1 MFDEIIKP
9 TSTSANS
16 LDPLLNCIGFVT
28 RINVDGQ
35 CLKQDKATFNH
46 KTVVNIYIVYE
57 INLWPFKTDFTLGKS
72 LLGTVKLTKM
82 LVLTN
87 ISIRDMVVDFMHI
100 KAFCYLMVAGFVKN
114 VIIFVVHR
122 SSFEHADNSKKD
134 KRKR

>member
-1 MFDEIIKP
+1 M
-9 TSTSANS
+9 
-16 LDPLLNCIGFVT
+16 
-28 RINVDGQ
+28 
-35 CLKQDKATFNH
+35 
-46 KTVVNIYIVYE
+46 
-57 INLWPFKTDFTLGKS
+57 
-72 LLGTVKLTKM
+72 LGTVKLTKM